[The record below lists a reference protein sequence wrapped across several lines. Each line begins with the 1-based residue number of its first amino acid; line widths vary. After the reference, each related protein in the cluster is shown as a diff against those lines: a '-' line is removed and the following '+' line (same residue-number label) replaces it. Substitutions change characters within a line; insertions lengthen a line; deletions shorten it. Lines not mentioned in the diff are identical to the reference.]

1 MKKIKKLT
9 SLVLAGLMVTSQFA
23 VSVYADAPTKK
34 KVMLLEDDFSNFEWK
49 PTDNTNNGVD
59 YWRIESGNN
68 ENLNKDP
75 ENPYVLV
82 EDLEVN
88 GVKKMDK
95 ALHIKQTDG
104 AGFSASMIRGG
115 RLFKD
120 NTIISAGETV
130 YVEFDAYALDDTLLD
145 VGLVNNTRGMVEDGI
160 GNSIFALRPNNTSVY
175 KGYTQNAYVDTGA
188 DTYKIGDLTFE
199 KGEVQH
205 VKVEYTFNKK
215 STTGTADT
223 MTVSVTKEGKTKTV
237 TTTTNYRDS
246 SQPSAMYA
254 AKGISIG
261 QCTTGGDIWIDNITA
276 YKYEEENGYTYLSED
291 FTGKDFAYVTQN
303 TNGQD
308 MQEPYR
314 WRIETQNNQIKDT
327 SGNKIVDIADFDDE
341 TNGDALYDAL
351 KLNATENMTFPANAT
366 DKMFRGGI
374 GWDGEIGALGF
385 DVGEKKW
392 DTRYAITVEM
402 DIVPEAT
409 TELDVRLHTNKDGG
423 SYDHGGYASLFHIK
437 NGAIYKNDTQN
448 NPWSS
453 LKKLDNLTL
462 KCGEINHIKAQY
474 VIHPNSAGAGNVADK
489 VNITLT
495 NSAGENQTVLTDI
508 NHGAAGEK
516 FSKLTGFN
524 LLKIDTAST
533 VYIDN
538 VVVYKEVDEVDK
550 LNVPAVASVD
560 TSAATSGTSDI
571 TVTFDRAMCA
581 STLENIVVV
590 QNGKVVSKS
599 GTLSDD
605 GKTYT
610 ITSDY
615 EVGLEARVMIP
626 KSVKAAD
633 GIPVAAYSE
642 KIFTPVTV
650 ENKVMLGTNSWTIPS
665 SNSAVVANGAVN
677 VWFAGTAAVEGHN
690 MLICVAGYDSE
701 NKLVSVKTKTATADQ
716 NFKWRKTLTAGAGN
730 SFKVFVWDTT
740 DGKPLGEHL

>member
-1 MKKIKKLT
+1 MRKIKKLT

-23 VSVYADAPTKK
+23 VSVYADAPAKK
-34 KVMLLEDDFSNFEWK
+34 KVVLLEDDFSNFEWK
-49 PTDNTNNGVD
+49 PTDNSNNGVD

-68 ENLNKDP
+68 ENLNKNP

-95 ALHIKQTDG
+95 ALHIKQTAG
-104 AGFSASMIRGG
+104 AGFSTSMIRGG

-130 YVEFDAYALDDTLLD
+130 YVEFDAYALDNTLLD

-175 KGYTQNAYVDTGA
+175 KGYTQNAYVDTGVS
-188 DTYKIGDLTFE
+188 TYKVGDLTFE
-199 KGEVQH
+199 KNEVQH

-223 MTVSVTKEGKTKTV
+223 MTVSVTKDGKTKTV

-276 YKYEEENGYTYLSED
+276 YKYVEENGYTYLSED

-303 TNGQD
+303 TNGRD
-308 MQEPYR
+308 MQEPYG
-314 WRIETQNNQIKDT
+314 WRIETSYNNLTKDTGGNQI
-327 SGNKIVDIADFDDE
+327 VEIADFDDE
-341 TNGDALYDAL
+341 TNGDTLYDAL
-351 KLNATENMTFPANAT
+351 KLNASETMAFSDER
-366 DKMFRGGI
+366 DKRFRGGI
-374 GWDGEIGALGF
+374 GWDGEIGNLGYGY
-385 DVGEKKW
+385 D
-392 DTRYAITVEM
+392 RYAITVEM
-402 DIVPEAT
+402 DIVPET
-409 TELDVRLHTNKDGG
+409 TTDIDIQLHTNKNTSG
-423 SYDHGGYASLFHIK
+423 YDHEGTGSLFHIK
-437 NGAIYKNDTQN
+437 NGKVYLNDTQDGQWGN
-448 NPWSS
+448 LNELS
-453 LKKLDNLTL
+453 DLTL
-462 KCGEINHIKAQY
+462 RCGEINHIKAQY
-474 VIHPNSAGAGNVADK
+474 WIHPMSGGANSAIADRVK
-489 VNITLT
+489 ITLT
-495 NSAGENQTVLTDI
+495 NGAGEEQTQVRDVDYKT
-508 NHGAAGEK
+508 GEDGFTK
-516 FSKLTGFN
+516 ITGLN
-524 LLKIDTAST
+524 LLKIDTTST

-538 VVVYKEVDEVDK
+538 VVAYREPHNDVEIK
-550 LNVPAVASVD
+550 VPAVASVD
-560 TSAATSGTSDI
+560 TSAATNGTSDI

-615 EVGLEARVMIP
+615 EIGVEARVMIP

-642 KIFTPVTV
+642 EIFTPVTV
-650 ENKVMLGTNSWTIPS
+650 ENKVMLGANSWTVPS
-665 SNSAVVANGAVN
+665 SNSAVAANGAVN
-677 VWFAGTAAVEGHN
+677 VWFAGTADVEGHN
-690 MLICVAGYDSE
+690 MLICVAGYDTE
-701 NKLVSVKTKTATADQ
+701 NKLVSVKTGTATADQ